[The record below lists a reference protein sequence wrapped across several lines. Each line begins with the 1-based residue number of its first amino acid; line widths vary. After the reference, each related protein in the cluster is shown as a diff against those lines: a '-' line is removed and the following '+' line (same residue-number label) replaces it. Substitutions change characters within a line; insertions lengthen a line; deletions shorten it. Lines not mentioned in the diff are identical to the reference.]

1 MFARRN
7 YKRVWFLVAALLLL
21 SVTACA
27 PAAPQPAEA
36 TDTIPV
42 EETTAPTQVVEV
54 EEVATPTEVPST
66 ATPEP
71 TEEPTEEPTLEPS
84 PVSTETEA
92 LPVDQPVSDES
103 SESLPEGFNAWCLK
117 RGVYDQGTVA
127 VDGTMPSWGQPAVM
141 KNGKPD
147 LVIEVQSCTFVY
159 TFDQPVEPGTK
170 LVIHDTLDAPF
181 VDEELIPTEDNP
193 NMAYAVV
200 SNATLVEAQ
209 VWTIDFRVAVE
220 DPAGNEIRSETVS
233 FERGWRPQPCYGG
246 VWPNAATGLCPDLGE
261 AHPWDPW
268 YQYSIHGGYNEGVTT
283 PGPIMDPPWADN

>member
-1 MFARRN
+1 M
-7 YKRVWFLVAALLLL
+7 
-21 SVTACA
+21 
-27 PAAPQPAEA
+27 
-36 TDTIPV
+36 
-42 EETTAPTQVVEV
+42 
-54 EEVATPTEVPST
+54 ATPTEVPST

-127 VDGTMPSWGQPAVM
+127 ADGAMPSWGQPAVM

-181 VDEELIPTEDNP
+181 VDEELIPTENNP

-209 VWTIDFRVAVE
+209 VWTIDFRAFAWWKTRLGTKSARKRSPSNEAGARSPVMAVSGRTRLPGCALTWE
-220 DPAGNEIRSETVS
+220 KLT
-233 FERGWRPQPCYGG
+233 RGTRGTST
-246 VWPNAATGLCPDLGE
+246 AFTA
-261 AHPWDPW
+261 
-268 YQYSIHGGYNEGVTT
+268 VT
-283 PGPIMDPPWADN
+283 MKA